1 MDNKPDA
8 TMTDTTL
15 QTPKGPVDNK
25 HSEAQEAAKDVNMDE
40 EPPLEM
46 HTSLA
51 RKLEDSD
58 FLDVIAKGAEAMD
71 NILQNGWMKGMV
83 WTEV

>member
-25 HSEAQEAAKDVNMDE
+25 YSEAQEAAKDANMDE

-46 HTSLA
+46 RTSLD
-51 RKLEDSD
+51 RKPEDSD